1 MFQDLVHAAVHGLL
15 REGDHNGLAE
25 YGATVDADLRGT
37 PTAALPGDGEDNN
50 PSTVPAMATAT
61 A

>member
-1 MFQDLVHAAVHGLL
+1 MHAAVYGLL
-15 REGDHNGLAE
+15 REGDRNGLTG

-37 PTAALPGDGEDNN
+37 PTAALPGDDEGKN
-50 PSTVPAMATAT
+50 PSTVPATATAT